1 MYVSYNDEKA
11 QQETSYTLK
20 IDTKH
25 TVKWNTI
32 YNNSWSVGD
41 EDSISASFV
50 ARFYLRQDAISL
62 NRT

>member
-1 MYVSYNDEKA
+1 MKKRATRDF
-11 QQETSYTLK
+11 SYTLE

-32 YNNSWSVGD
+32 YNNFQSVGD

-50 ARFYLRQDAISL
+50 VGFYLRQDAIPL